1 MRTHGNPACSLTH
14 LDVDSLDISLEEE
27 LEVAEDD
34 EVAAVAAA
42 LAAAAAA
49 IRAVVVQCRKEEEQE
64 VEGVRA
70 KYGQRVDNRWA
81 KMRIKKPSHQNPVH
95 KS

>member
-1 MRTHGNPACSLTH
+1 MSDENNRLSENYIFDLNARTHGNPACSLTH

-64 VEGVRA
+64 VGSECQIG
-70 KYGQRVDNRWA
+70 
-81 KMRIKKPSHQNPVH
+81 S
-95 KS
+95 KSR